1 MHSLLAGGLIVLAV
15 MTAPDPD
22 RGECSRAADNYTT
35 AQANVIEAL
44 RAYGRCVLASRQ
56 RDDCADEMQALDDA
70 HDAFAD
76 AVADA
81 KECR

>member
-1 MHSLLAGGLIVLAV
+1 

-22 RGECSRAADNYTT
+22 RADCSRVADRYTT
-35 AQANVIEAL
+35 AQTKVIEAL
-44 RAYGRCVLASRQ
+44 RAYGRCVLASRE
-56 RDDCADEMQALDDA
+56 RDDCAAEIQALDDA

-81 KECR
+81 EDCR